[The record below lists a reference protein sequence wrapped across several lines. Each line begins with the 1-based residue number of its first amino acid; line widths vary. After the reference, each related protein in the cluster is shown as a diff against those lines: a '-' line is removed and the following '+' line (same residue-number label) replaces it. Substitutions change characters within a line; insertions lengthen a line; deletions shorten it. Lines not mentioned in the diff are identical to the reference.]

1 MDKIE
6 YQEIW
11 DLLEELNLKD
21 HYIEITKEF
30 RNMEELSYLKEEYLR
45 EIGMRI
51 PERTKLLERIKKSE
65 NEKLEEKIQSENE
78 NSALPNEVQEQLKN
92 LIAKIGNL
100 EEERNFFR
108 ENLISI
114 VGESDKVHFK
124 STNLIEACTIDLE
137 LAKLML
143 ENTIYQRE
151 IKNYYQKIFNEAC
164 IRGNLEIINLIYK
177 RSNNFIP
184 EFRKLG
190 FLGSGFFFASSRG
203 QEKVVDYLISK
214 GKLF

>member
-6 YQEIW
+6 YQEIC

-78 NSALPNEVQEQLKN
+78 NSALPNEVQE
-92 LIAKIGNL
+92 
-100 EEERNFFR
+100 
-108 ENLISI
+108 
-114 VGESDKVHFK
+114 
-124 STNLIEACTIDLE
+124 
-137 LAKLML
+137 
-143 ENTIYQRE
+143 
-151 IKNYYQKIFNEAC
+151 
-164 IRGNLEIINLIYK
+164 
-177 RSNNFIP
+177 
-184 EFRKLG
+184 
-190 FLGSGFFFASSRG
+190 
-203 QEKVVDYLISK
+203 
-214 GKLF
+214 